1 MDDLKGE
8 GPVPAP
14 PSPPRRTLPLILLDG
29 LVAAVGAVRR
39 AVVGRRDGSRL
50 AFVAIAASLGVLLAT
65 AYSIVTVLRTPE
77 RLTPVAVGPAGSV
90 PATDPVATGTP
101 EERPAASDATP
112 RTSPPPAATAAPG
125 APVPPATRS
134 SSGAPPATTPAP
146 PAPVPLTAAF
156 AVEENALLSY
166 GAAVTI
172 DNPGT
177 APASTWT
184 LVVVLPRESLRV
196 TSVSGARASRD
207 GATWTFVPEGDTGRV
222 PGGGTVRVTFRVDGA
237 AISATP
243 TACTIDGADCTGLP
257 D

>member
-1 MDDLKGE
+1 M
-8 GPVPAP
+8 PAP

-65 AYSIVTVLRTPE
+65 AYSIVAVLRTPE
-77 RLTPVAVGPAGSV
+77 RLSPVAVGPAGTV
-90 PATDPVATGTP
+90 PATGPVATETP
-101 EERPAASDATP
+101 EERPESSDATP
-112 RTSPPPAATAAPG
+112 RTSTPPVTMGAPG
-125 APVPPATRS
+125 APVPPAARS
-134 SSGAPPATTPAP
+134 STGARPATTPSP
-146 PAPVPLTAAF
+146 PPPVPLGAAF
-156 AVEENALLSY
+156 AVEDNALLSY

-177 APASTWT
+177 APAPTWT

-196 TSVSGARASRD
+196 TSVTGARASRD

-222 PGGGTVRVTFRVDGA
+222 PGGGTVRVTFRVNGA
-237 AISATP
+237 ATSATP
-243 TACTIDGADCTGLP
+243 TACTIDGAACTGLR

>member
-1 MDDLKGE
+1 M
-8 GPVPAP
+8 PAP
-14 PSPPRRTLPLILLDG
+14 PSPPRRTLPIIVLDG

-50 AFVAIAASLGVLLAT
+50 AYVAIAASLGVLLAT

-90 PATDPVATGTP
+90 PATDPVTTGTP
-101 EERPAASDATP
+101 DGQAEPSDATP
-112 RTSPPPAATAAPG
+112 RMSTPPLSTAAPE
-125 APVPPATRS
+125 APVPPATLPS
-134 SSGAPPATTPAP
+134 TGAPPATTPAP
-146 PAPVPLTAAF
+146 PRPVPLGAAF
-156 AVEENALLSY
+156 AVEDNALLSY

-177 APASTWT
+177 APAPAWT

-196 TSVSGARASRD
+196 TSVTGARASQD

-222 PGGGTVRVTFRVDGA
+222 PGHGTVRITFRVNGA

-243 TACTIDGADCTGLP
+243 TACTIDGAACTGLP
-257 D
+257 G

>member
-1 MDDLKGE
+1 M
-8 GPVPAP
+8 
-14 PSPPRRTLPLILLDG
+14 LDG

-50 AFVAIAASLGVLLAT
+50 AYVAIAASLGVLLAT

-77 RLTPVAVGPAGSV
+77 RLTPVAVGPAGSG
-90 PATDPVATGTP
+90 PATGPVATATP
-101 EERPAASDATP
+101 GDQPEPSDATP
-112 RTSPPPAATAAPG
+112 RTSTPPVSTAAPV
-125 APVPPATRS
+125 APVPPAALRS
-134 SSGAPPATTPAP
+134 TGAPPATTPARP
-146 PAPVPLTAAF
+146 PSIPLGAAF

-172 DNPGT
+172 DNPGP
-177 APASTWT
+177 APAPTWA

-196 TSVSGARASRD
+196 TSVTGARASRD
-207 GATWTFVPEGDTGRV
+207 GATWTFVPEGDASRV
-222 PGGGTVRVTFRVDGA
+222 PGHGTVRVTFRVDGA

-243 TACTIDGADCTGLP
+243 TACTIDGAACTGLP

>member
-1 MDDLKGE
+1 M
-8 GPVPAP
+8 PAP
-14 PSPPRRTLPLILLDG
+14 PSPPRRTLPIILLDG

-50 AFVAIAASLGVLLAT
+50 AYVAIAASLGVLLAT

-101 EERPAASDATP
+101 EEQPEPSDATA
-112 RTSPPPAATAAPG
+112 RTATPPVTTAAPG
-125 APVPPATRS
+125 APAPPAALPST
-134 SSGAPPATTPAP
+134 GASTATTPAP
-146 PAPVPLTAAF
+146 PPPVPLGAAF

-172 DNPGT
+172 GNPGP
-177 APASTWT
+177 APAPAWT

-196 TSVSGARASRD
+196 TSVTGARASRD
-207 GATWTFVPEGDTGRV
+207 GATWTFVPEGDAGRV
-222 PGGGTVRVTFRVDGA
+222 PGHGTVRVTFRVSGA

-243 TACTIDGADCTGLP
+243 TACTIDGAACTGLP
-257 D
+257 G